1 MAGIR
6 KLLLGGLAISDSK
19 WLAISDST
27 SRKITKISV
36 IYKRQWEAKFRKK
49 RSNKRQ
55 HPFFSNFFQF
65 YFAILSNLG
74 ATLQYLR
81 HFCMKLSNQSEAA
94 FINVS
99 LLFLLL
105 KKGYEDL
112 STTFFKTLKWF
123 GSLIFRKPHND
134 FSGFVPFLTAR
145 RCQWLI
151 FF

>member
-1 MAGIR
+1 
-6 KLLLGGLAISDSK
+6 
-19 WLAISDST
+19 
-27 SRKITKISV
+27 
-36 IYKRQWEAKFRKK
+36 
-49 RSNKRQ
+49 
-55 HPFFSNFFQF
+55 
-65 YFAILSNLG
+65 
-74 ATLQYLR
+74 
-81 HFCMKLSNQSEAA
+81 MKLSNQSEAA

-145 RCQWLI
+145 RYQWL
-151 FF
+151 FFFCKPHDDFSGFVPF

>member
-1 MAGIR
+1 MG
-6 KLLLGGLAISDSK
+6 S
-19 WLAISDST
+19 
-27 SRKITKISV
+27 KIS
-36 IYKRQWEAKFRKK
+36 KK

-55 HPFFSNFFQF
+55 HPFFQIFFQF